1 MLGIP
6 AVADFAFACV
16 SLVLGIPAMGQVK
29 MFADFAFEVI
39 PSAHLAIST
48 HDEKGHKKAIIKAT
62 EPTDTICLVF
72 KAIGTCRK
80 SKHHTPQK
88 YDQDHPKR
96 CTDRWVSGPVGG
108 QAAVVCYRSNRC
120 GNYFP
125 PTDRLPY
132 RRNVSKI

>member
-1 MLGIP
+1 MDLKLPGILGPADIP
-6 AVADFAFACV
+6 DV
-16 SLVLGIPAMGQVK
+16 SLSLLHADAALSMPIYHCGDAEHQGQVK

-80 SKHHTPQK
+80 SKHHTLETHSSFADYVPQ
-88 YDQDHPKR
+88 
-96 CTDRWVSGPVGG
+96 V
-108 QAAVVCYRSNRC
+108 
-120 GNYFP
+120 
-125 PTDRLPY
+125 
-132 RRNVSKI
+132 